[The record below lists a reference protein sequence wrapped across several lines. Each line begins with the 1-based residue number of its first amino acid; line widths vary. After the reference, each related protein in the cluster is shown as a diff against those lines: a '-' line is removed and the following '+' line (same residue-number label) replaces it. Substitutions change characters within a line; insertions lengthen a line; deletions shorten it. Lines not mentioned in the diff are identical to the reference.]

1 MGERGVRCEL
11 VVRVARPP
19 RGRRGQWRVLRRKME
34 GERLL
39 DEEGEGLLGLLEVH
53 SLGWCR

>member
-1 MGERGVRCEL
+1 MRCEL